1 VVVPTLDEEGAIG
14 ALLDVVALV
23 RGVTE
28 VIVVDGGSRDATVS
42 IAGDHGVRVLEAVGG
57 GRGAQMRAGADA
69 ARGDALLFLHA
80 DTLLPPDAAEALTEA
95 LAWPWVAGGSFFT
108 RFSGP
113 SRAARFMTWLYPQ
126 LHKLGIVYGDSAIFA
141 RTSTYRAAG
150 GFRPL
155 PIFEDLDLVRRLRRH
170 GRIVHLPSAVETSS
184 RRFEGRSFPWMLV
197 RWIVMQVLYWLGVSP
212 GRLVR
217 MYAPIRESG
226 PRRVRG
232 RGRQP
237 PVRGETCNP
246 DRSPGHERRPSSPG

>member
-1 VVVPTLDEEGAIG
+1 MVVPTLDEEAAIG
-14 ALLDVVALV
+14 RLLDTVALV
-23 RGVTE
+23 RGVRE
-28 VIVVDGGSRDATVS
+28 VIVVDGGSRDTTVS
-42 IAGDHGVRVLEAVGG
+42 IARAHGAQVVEGVSG

-80 DTLLPPDAAEALTEA
+80 DTLPPADAAELVIEA
-95 LAWPWVAGGSFFT
+95 LRWPWVAGGNFFT

-126 LHKLGIVYGDSAIFA
+126 LHKLGIVYGDSAIFV

-170 GRIVHLPSAVETSS
+170 GRIVHLSSAVTTSS

-212 GRLVR
+212 GRLVGL
-217 MYAPIRESG
+217 YAPVREPG
-226 PRRVRG
+226 RRDVG
-232 RGRQP
+232 SLIFDHADYDAQG
-237 PVRGETCNP
+237 
-246 DRSPGHERRPSSPG
+246 

>member
-1 VVVPTLDEEGAIG
+1 MVPTLEEEGAIG
-14 ALLDVVALV
+14 LLLDLVASV
-23 RGVTE
+23 RGVEE
-28 VIVVDGGSRDATVS
+28 VIVVDGGSRDATMS
-42 IAGDHGVRVLEAVGG
+42 IARSRGAQVLEAVSG
-57 GRGAQMRAGADA
+57 GRGAQMRAGAA
-69 ARGDALLFLHA
+69 VARGEALLFLHA
-80 DTLLPPDAAEALTEA
+80 DTLPPSDAAEALTEA
-95 LAWPWVAGGSFFT
+95 LRYPWVAGGNFFT

-113 SRAARFMTWLYPQ
+113 SHAARFMTWLYPQ
-126 LHKLGIVYGDSAIFA
+126 LHKLGIVYGDSAIFV

-170 GRIVHLPSAVETSS
+170 GRIVHLASAVETSS

-217 MYAPIRESG
+217 LYAPIRESG

-237 PVRGETCNP
+237 PVRGETCTP
-246 DRSPGHERRPSSPG
+246 DHSPGHERRCSSPR